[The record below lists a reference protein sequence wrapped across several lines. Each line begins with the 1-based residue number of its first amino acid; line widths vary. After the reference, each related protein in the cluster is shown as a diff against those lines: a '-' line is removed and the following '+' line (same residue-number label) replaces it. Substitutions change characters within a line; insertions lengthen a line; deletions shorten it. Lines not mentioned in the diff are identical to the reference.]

1 MRFTTCQYLEKEVV
15 TVSIRN
21 NNASVAILDGQP
33 VYADNNN
40 VTSVNLGVDVKN
52 FAEALGSSPHGMFIG
67 ICKTNKVG
75 GLVAGDVGEAVVYGF
90 TDAIRTARTR
100 ATSTDTY
107 ASVATFG
114 AGDQLIGE
122 SVGSAV
128 QRLGPIGATLAIP
141 SGSTGQTVTVPVPAF
156 LFAGESQASIVSN
169 ASTSTDTKIADTYR
183 MKVFVRAM

>member
-1 MRFTTCQYLEKEVV
+1 MRFTTAQYLEKEVV

-33 VYADNNN
+33 VYLDNNN

-52 FAEALGSSPHGMFIG
+52 FAEALGSSPLGLFVG
-67 ICKTNKVG
+67 IAKTNKSG
-75 GLVAGDVGEAVVYGF
+75 GLAQGDVGEAVVYGF

-100 ATSTDTY
+100 ATSTDTW

-114 AGDQLIGE
+114 AGEAMIGE
-122 SVGSAV
+122 TVGSNVILNARTIAV
-128 QRLGPIGATLAIP
+128 A
-141 SGSTGQTVTVPVPAF
+141 SGSTGQTVTSPLPF
-156 LFAGESQASIVSN
+156 LIFAGESQASIASA
-169 ASTSTDTKIADTYR
+169 ASTGSNSSTVETYR